1 MRAWRTTKYSQVIDL
16 LAQGKLNWVGNNI
29 EACLVTGA
37 TFDEDNK
44 LLSELGTPTVAKT
57 TIQGC
62 TVAPGGEC
70 LGYSVF
76 FPTAE
81 AEVTYQVVV
90 TQNLGTGE
98 SNLLVWYDTA
108 EDGGPLEM
116 ENTGTLVIRPQV
128 PAAVPDGVSTEARV
142 WMRV

>member
-1 MRAWRTTKYSQVIDL
+1 MANEKYSQVTDL
-16 LAQGKLNWVGNNI
+16 LAQGKLNWEGHNI

-37 TFDEDNK
+37 TFDEDNRK
-44 LLSELGTPTVAKT
+44 FSELDSPVVAKAM
-57 TIQGC
+57 IQGRV
-62 TVAPGGEC
+62 VAPGGEC

-81 AEVTYQVVV
+81 AEVPYQVVV
-90 TQNLGTGE
+90 IQNLGNGDGE
-98 SNLLVWYDTA
+98 SSLLVWYDTA

-116 ENTGTLVIRPQV
+116 ENVGTLVIRPQV
-128 PAAVPDGVSTEARV
+128 PAALPDGISTEARV